1 MRSVGI
7 LAASSFT
14 RLAVRVD
21 LPEPSHP
28 TMAITRTGVELIIDI
43 LR

>member
-1 MRSVGI
+1 MCFVGI
-7 LAASSFT
+7 FAASLFT

-21 LPEPSHP
+21 LLELLHF